1 MAVPIALI
9 TGGSSGIGLALSK
22 LLIGKGYHVYSVS
35 RNPKRGPSSDRFTPI
50 EFDLLQTEKISDFA
64 QSFCKEHGVP
74 DLLINNA
81 GCGAFFEWANFPESE
96 IRNQIDL
103 LFFAPILMCRSFA
116 PLMSDK
122 KKGVVVNLS
131 SLATL
136 YPLPFMP
143 LYNAGKSALSSFTE
157 SMMLEHSDSP
167 KFIDFRMGD
176 VRTDFNQS
184 SSKAQ
189 NEYRSEN
196 ASNAWNQIEKQLN
209 DSISPQVA
217 AQQIWNSLEKSDS
230 GTFYGGTFLH
240 SRLLVIASR
249 FLPSRLRTKFIK
261 LWYGITNQFQY
272 NGFD

>member
-1 MAVPIALI
+1 MSVAIALI

-35 RNPKRGPSSDRFTPI
+35 RNPKRGPSSDQFTPI
-50 EFDLLQTEKISDFA
+50 EFDLIQTEKISDFA

-74 DLLINNA
+74 DLLVNNA

-103 LFFAPILMCRSFA
+103 LFSAPILMCRSFA
-116 PLMSDK
+116 PLMSDQ
-122 KKGVVVNLS
+122 KKGVIVNLS

-157 SMMLEHSDSP
+157 SMMLEYSNSP
-167 KFIDFRMGD
+167 RFVDFRMGD

-184 SSKAQ
+184 ASKEK
-189 NEYRSEN
+189 NKHPSKN
-196 ASNAWNQIEKQLN
+196 CSNGWNQIEKQLN
-209 DSISPQVA
+209 DSISTQVA
-217 AQQIWNSLEKSDS
+217 AQQIWNSLEKNDS

-261 LWYGITNQFQY
+261 LWYGITNQFH
-272 NGFD
+272 NNDFD

>member
-1 MAVPIALI
+1 MAVPSALI

-22 LLIGKGYHVYSVS
+22 LLIEKGYHVYSVS
-35 RNPKRGPSSDRFTPI
+35 RNPKRGPSSDQFTPL

-74 DLLINNA
+74 DLLVNNA

-96 IRNQIDL
+96 IRNQINL
-103 LFFAPILMCRSFA
+103 LCTAPILMCRSFA
-116 PLMSDK
+116 PLMSTQT
-122 KKGVVVNLS
+122 KGTIVNLS

-157 SMMLEHSDSP
+157 SMMLEYFDFP

-176 VRTDFNQS
+176 VRTEFNQS
-184 SSKAQ
+184 ASKEKNEHRSQ
-189 NEYRSEN
+189 NS
-196 ASNAWNQIEKQLN
+196 SNAWNQIEKQLN

-217 AQQIWNSLEKSDS
+217 AQQIWQTLEKNRS
-230 GTFYGGTFLH
+230 GTFQGGTLFHSRFLVFA
-240 SRLLVIASR
+240 SRLL
-249 FLPSRLRTKFIK
+249 PSVLRTKFIK
-261 LWYGITNQFQY
+261 LWYGITY
-272 NGFD
+272 